1 MNWLNLFKIIETL
14 AAVLAQLFAAQPV
27 PGATAAAAAS
37 ADVSAS
43 IASVTA
49 TLATLSALA
58 GTHVGSGVAP
68 VVVPP
73 ATGAKVEAHEPYLK
87 PLTGL

>member
-14 AAVLAQLFAAQPV
+14 AAVLAQLFAAQQA
-27 PGATAAAAAS
+27 PGATAPAAAS
-37 ADVSAS
+37 PDTSAS

-58 GTHVGSGVAP
+58 GMHVAP
-68 VVVPP
+68 VVPP
-73 ATGAKVEAHEPYLK
+73 ATGAKVLASEPYLK